1 MTALPVLRQTL
12 PSSLR
17 HVIETHGLR
26 IATRPARP
34 RILGERPVPL
44 PTLFRFL
51 ATIAILAG
59 LVFAG
64 MFALA
69 TFVEP
74 TPREISVT
82 IPPSKLQPGG
92 R

>member
-1 MTALPVLRQTL
+1 M
-12 PSSLR
+12 
-17 HVIETHGLR
+17 
-26 IATRPARP
+26 
-34 RILGERPVPL
+34 

-51 ATIAILAG
+51 AIIGVIAG
-59 LVFAG
+59 LAFAA

-74 TPREISVT
+74 EPREITVT
-82 IPPSKLQPGG
+82 IPNSRLQP

>member
-1 MTALPVLRQTL
+1 MAACAPVDLAFGPVPWDRGPRFAHRNTTR
-12 PSSLR
+12 SS
-17 HVIETHGLR
+17 
-26 IATRPARP
+26 AY
-34 RILGERPVPL
+34 LGERPVPL

-74 TPREISVT
+74 TPREISVN
-82 IPPSKLQPGG
+82 IPSSKLQPGG